1 MNANNR
7 TEGDA
12 AVTATNPTD
21 APFLRAVRD
30 DGDQGEAKPARLR
43 THWTADELMAM
54 EFVPPVWAV
63 PGIICEGVSL
73 LCGPPKV
80 GKSWASLGLGLAVAT
95 GSQAFDAIPVEVGP
109 VLYLALEDTPRRLQ
123 SRMGKILGDQ
133 PAPSGLTLA
142 TECPLIGQGG
152 DEAIAS
158 WLDRNRD
165 ARMVVI
171 DVFAKIRGAAP
182 LGASAYEA
190 DYAAVGAIKRLA
202 DNYAVPF
209 VLVHHVR
216 KAASEDFLVEVS
228 GTNGVAGAA
237 DATLVLKRGRGQ
249 ADGVLH
255 VTGRD
260 VDESEY
266 ALSFNAVS
274 GTWSLLD
281 GPADEHQTTDTRAAI
296 LRFLRAHPDSGPRVI
311 AESTGLGEPNVKATC
326 RRMLAAGLL
335 TSDGKARYS
344 VPDRA

>member
-1 MNANNR
+1 MS
-7 TEGDA
+7 
-12 AVTATNPTD
+12 ATNPTD
-21 APFLRAVRD
+21 APFLRPVRD
-30 DGDQGEAKPARLR
+30 DSDQATTPARLR

-63 PGIICEGVSL
+63 PGIICEGVTL

-80 GKSWASLGLGLAVAT
+80 GKSWASLGLALSVASGT
-95 GSQAFDAIPVEVGP
+95 QALNAIPVEGGP

-133 PAPSGLTLA
+133 PAPAELTLA
-142 TECPLIGQGG
+142 TACPLMGQGG
-152 DEAIAS
+152 DEAIAG
-158 WLDRNRD
+158 WLDHHRD

-171 DVFAKIRGAAP
+171 DVFAKIRGNAP
-182 LGASAYEA
+182 LGASAYEG

-202 DNYAVPF
+202 DNYSVPF

-216 KAASEDFLVEVS
+216 KMGSEDFLAEVS
-228 GTNGVAGAA
+228 GTNGIAGAA
-237 DATLVLKRGRGQ
+237 DATLVLKRARGQ
-249 ADGVLH
+249 ADGVLY

-260 VDESEY
+260 VDENEY
-266 ALSFNAVS
+266 ALSFNTDN

-296 LRFLRAHPDSGPRVI
+296 LRYLRANPGSGPRAV

-326 RRMLAAGLL
+326 RRMLADGLL

-344 VPDRA
+344 LPDNA